1 MHREARASSDFATRK
16 KVYEKIAAKFLSNGW
31 MIYVYHPNYL
41 IAHTARLE
49 NFKPYPDGLIRVMD
63 VKLK

>member
-1 MHREARASSDFATRK
+1 
-16 KVYEKIAAKFLSNGW
+16 

>member
-1 MHREARASSDFATRK
+1 
-16 KVYEKIAAKFLSNGW
+16 
-31 MIYVYHPNYL
+31 MIYLYHPNYL